1 MNRRWWLRYMMHF
14 DLFLPT
20 IVLAVAVLTSLLRF
34 ALWND

>member
-20 IVLAVAVLTSLLRF
+20 TVFAVAVLTYLLRF
-34 ALWND
+34 ALRND